1 MEKKTKHFSELLWA
15 FINIFIYQLRM
26 KDIDDGDVIRQLHL
40 LAGKTKNSKCKVVK
54 AIKV

>member
-1 MEKKTKHFSELLWA
+1 MEKTKHFSELLWA
-15 FINIFIYQLRM
+15 FCNIFIYQLRM

-40 LAGKTKNSKCKVVK
+40 LAGKTKNSKCNVVK